1 MGESRAMMT
10 AAEIATA
17 LAERVNALVCD
28 LLPGG
33 HREGHEWRAG
43 DVTGSPGHSLGVHL
57 RGQRQGVWSDF
68 ATGEAGDAL
77 DLVRASLGVDMAAAL
92 AWARCWLRVDRGEVV
107 ISRRPAPPSAAP
119 EALAEPDRWRRPWQA
134 AEPIAQTCAA
144 IYLAA
149 RGVHFDD
156 PRGRLLRFAIARA
169 RKSPIGELEHHPA
182 LLCALADARTGQ
194 QCGLINIYLRPDGS
208 DRLRDRK
215 GKTVTGRAKGAA
227 VMLSEFDEPT
237 AGLILCEGVE
247 TGIAIYQS
255 GLRPIW
261 ACGGAGTLATF
272 PVLGGISAL
281 TIAADADE
289 PGQRAAKALTE
300 RWRQAR
306 HETFIVAPPAGD
318 WAAPQ

>member
-1 MGESRAMMT
+1 MT

-17 LAERVNALVCD
+17 LAERVNALACD

-57 RGQRQGVWSDF
+57 RGQKQGIWSDF

-92 AWARCWLRVDRGEVV
+92 TWARCWLGVDRGEAV
-107 ISRRPAPPSAAP
+107 IPRRPAPPSAAP
-119 EALAEPDRWRRPWQA
+119 EAPAEPDRWRTPWQA
-134 AEPIAQTCAA
+134 ARPIAGTHAE

-149 RGVHFDD
+149 RGPYFDD
-156 PRGRLLRFAIARA
+156 PRGRLLRFARRRA
-169 RKSPIGELEHHPA
+169 RKSETGDLEHHPA
-182 LLCALADARTGQ
+182 LLCALADARSGE
-194 QCGLINIYLRPDGS
+194 QCEIINIYLRSDGS

-227 VMLSEFDEPT
+227 VLLSEFDEPT
-237 AGLILCEGVE
+237 EGLILCEGVE

-272 PVLGGISAL
+272 PVLGGIEAL

-289 PGQRAAKALTE
+289 PGQRAAKALAE
-300 RWRQAR
+300 RWRQAGR
-306 HETFIVAPPAGD
+306 ETFVVAPPAGD

>member
-1 MGESRAMMT
+1 MTSAELAPREISRRLADQIG
-10 AAEIATA
+10 AVA
-17 LAERVNALVCD
+17 LE

-33 HREGHEWRAG
+33 HREGNEWRAG

-57 RGQRQGVWSDF
+57 RGQKQGIWSDF

-77 DLVRASLGVDMAAAL
+77 DLVRASLGVDMTTAI
-92 AWARCWLRVDRGEVV
+92 AWARCWLGVDRGEAV
-107 ISRRPAPPSAAP
+107 IPRRRAPPSAAP
-119 EALAEPDRWRRPWQA
+119 EVLAEPERWRRPWQVA
-134 AEPIAQTCAA
+134 RPIAQTLAA

-149 RGVHFDD
+149 RRLHFDD
-156 PRGRLLRFAIARA
+156 PRGRLLRFAAARA
-169 RKSPIGELEHHPA
+169 RQSPTDELEHHPA
-182 LLCALADARTGQ
+182 LLCALADGRTGE
-194 QCGLINIYLRPDGS
+194 QCGVINIYLRPDGR

-237 AGLILCEGVE
+237 SGLILCEGVE

-289 PGQRAAKALTE
+289 PGQRAAKALAE
-300 RWRQAR
+300 RWRLAGP
-306 HETFIVAPPAGD
+306 ETFIVAPPAGD